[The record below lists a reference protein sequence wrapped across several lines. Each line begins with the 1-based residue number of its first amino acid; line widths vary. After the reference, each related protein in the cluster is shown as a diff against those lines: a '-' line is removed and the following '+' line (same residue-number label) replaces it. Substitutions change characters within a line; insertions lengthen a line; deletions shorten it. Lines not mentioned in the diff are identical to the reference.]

1 MLAEVYRS
9 LGNWFRQVCGS
20 LNKWALNR
28 NSQKATT
35 QPLHC
40 PDSQEIRL
48 KPFNAIHLVAMNND
62 DGSPLFAFQD
72 IDYIPF
78 GFSTSLAPYIPTPAS
93 TMRAAATL
101 MRLIPEVTSIKPN
114 TKPVVVCDLGS
125 GDGDFHVGKLKIPQ
139 TPELTHTSQ
148 VIGLLSHINKL
159 NSSDIV
165 AANGVGV
172 DYDAALIDDAG
183 LKSKLEGVD
192 AKWLV
197 YDFNADE
204 NDIVTQLVT
213 THLVTHVFI
222 YLTPKQLALPTVR
235 KILTRFCGSGMVV
248 CCYKYFP
255 LYLKPVSRDLVMDLV
270 VFDETS

>member
-1 MLAEVYRS
+1 
-9 LGNWFRQVCGS
+9 
-20 LNKWALNR
+20 
-28 NSQKATT
+28 
-35 QPLHC
+35 
-40 PDSQEIRL
+40 
-48 KPFNAIHLVAMNND
+48 
-62 DGSPLFAFQD
+62 
-72 IDYIPF
+72 
-78 GFSTSLAPYIPTPAS
+78 
-93 TMRAAATL
+93 MRAAATL
-101 MRLIPEVTSIKPN
+101 MRLIPEVTSIKPD

-125 GDGDFHVGKLKIPQ
+125 GD
-139 TPELTHTSQ
+139 

-213 THLVTHVFI
+213 NHLVTHVFI

-235 KILTRFCGSGMVV
+235 KILTRFCGSKMVV

-255 LYLKPVSRDLVMDLV
+255 LYLKPVRRDLVMDLV
-270 VFDETS
+270 VFDETSQGGKREDFF